1 MEDVISYRL
10 ILKGMEVIGNARR
23 ELEQLPNSLASSR
36 RITGQLLTGNQ
47 ALYGNETQNFL
58 KNTNNKTRSI
68 LKYAGGMNRFGKSM
82 SNWGRNIGKASRQ
95 MTMLAMSSLGMF
107 FSMFTLIGTLQ
118 QLFNMVINPLKDLSS
133 AVENVALAEAF
144 AGELGLDLNSIIGDT
159 GDFVGGEIVP
169 AWVKLQAIMAVVQ
182 VMFLKVATQL
192 LNNEEF
198 MSSLMGTL
206 QKFID
211 AVGDGSMEKAFDSIG
226 GSFFELIGG
235 IIEGLPYFAALLDA
249 IKSYLKYLGFFAL
262 LAVILMP
269 VLSFLNLML
278 SGLAAVFTIAGA
290 AISTTATIITA
301 GGVGASLGL
310 LPILLVLAGVIG
322 MVAIVAIGA
331 AKSFG
336 IWDDMVNILVDT
348 LDNLIDRLKN
358 SDSFIVKI
366 MGYGLDA
373 MEKLFLDPRYPSLLS
388 PMGQLIKMDLW
399 GDEYLSAKM
408 NNEGLSSPF
417 NSNTTNYNNITM
429 NVAKDTD
436 LEKLN
441 DWLRE
446 QLNLGWIGSI

>member
-1 MEDVISYRL
+1 
-10 ILKGMEVIGNARR
+10 
-23 ELEQLPNSLASSR
+23 
-36 RITGQLLTGNQ
+36 
-47 ALYGNETQNFL
+47 
-58 KNTNNKTRSI
+58 
-68 LKYAGGMNRFGKSM
+68 
-82 SNWGRNIGKASRQ
+82 
-95 MTMLAMSSLGMF
+95 
-107 FSMFTLIGTLQ
+107 
-118 QLFNMVINPLKDLSS
+118 
-133 AVENVALAEAF
+133 
-144 AGELGLDLNSIIGDT
+144 
-159 GDFVGGEIVP
+159 
-169 AWVKLQAIMAVVQ
+169 
-182 VMFLKVATQL
+182 
-192 LNNEEF
+192 
-198 MSSLMGTL
+198 
-206 QKFID
+206 
-211 AVGDGSMEKAFDSIG
+211 MEKAFDSIG